1 MASLDRP
8 PSIVVLGGLNMDV
21 IALASR
27 LPAPGETIVGERYY
41 TTPGGKGG
49 NQAVAAARLGART
62 RMVGRVG
69 ADAFGADLPDSLRS
83 EGVEVEGVARDFE
96 NPSGVAVILLDS
108 ARQNHIVAVYGAN
121 ASCDRTQV
129 EAAEQAMKDADALL
143 LQLEIPVDVSLA
155 AAEHARSLG
164 IRVVWDPAPATGL
177 TGEAYAAADILT
189 PNQVEAGILSGVSVS
204 DPESAKE
211 AAGRLLEH
219 GARAVVV
226 KLGEQ
231 GAYYVSSAEDGHVPA
246 YEVDAVDSVAAGDAF
261 GAALAVVLCEGG
273 SLGEAVRFGCAA
285 GALAVTRP
293 AAQAAMPQR
302 YEVETLMASP
312 WRGAAP
318 G

>member
-69 ADAFGADLPDSLRS
+69 DDAFGAD
-83 EGVEVEGVARDFE
+83 
-96 NPSGVAVILLDS
+96 LLDS